1 MDVSNH
7 RTKLSGF
14 DTRGGGAAA
23 VGRDKS
29 GNSAAF
35 SYRIAHILVLAIFPS
50 LIY

>member
-14 DTRGGGAAA
+14 DTRGGAAA
-23 VGRDKS
+23 VGHDKS